1 MLGLSALRE
10 SEVLDFHQR
19 DGENMKKAWDR
30 ISDAH
35 RRIMPWIPIKIVLRN
50 FYHGLFKWCKHSLDI
65 IAEGD
70 FLECD
75 EARALEIIHGLSSY
89 FVYDHNFDTVID
101 RLATIEKRMDAL
113 DLREVEKPNPIREK
127 MLEIDND
134 WEPFARISISNQDFL
149 AFCDIGSMVSSMP
162 KVVYDSLEL
171 LNLDNL
177 SSYHGHANGDIS
189 EIQGKIKGVPVK
201 FLKGIAMVDF
211 FIMKPNQGNIVL
223 GRDFLRAVKG
233 FIDIGKGQIRLRGK
247 AKGTYPF
254 PKRNKNELVEEPFEG
269 FYNSD
274 NYDDF

>member
-1 MLGLSALRE
+1 MLGLGALRE

-101 RLATIEKRMDAL
+101 RLATIEKGNGCSRL
-113 DLREVEKPNPIREK
+113 DEGRET
-127 MLEIDND
+127 
-134 WEPFARISISNQDFL
+134 QT
-149 AFCDIGSMVSSMP
+149 
-162 KVVYDSLEL
+162 
-171 LNLDNL
+171 
-177 SSYHGHANGDIS
+177 
-189 EIQGKIKGVPVK
+189 Q
-201 FLKGIAMVDF
+201 
-211 FIMKPNQGNIVL
+211 
-223 GRDFLRAVKG
+223 
-233 FIDIGKGQIRLRGK
+233 
-247 AKGTYPF
+247 
-254 PKRNKNELVEEPFEG
+254 
-269 FYNSD
+269 
-274 NYDDF
+274 